1 MYTIEE
7 FGAMVRRKFGGDNYI
22 SDVILGELFLNKF
35 PFTAVKSKNQKTTS
49 IKRTAVAAKVLNK
62 DNQHFIF
69 CFSYF
74 LNSLQQKIKIL

>member
-35 PFTAVKSKNQKTTS
+35 PFYSCKNQK
-49 IKRTAVAAKVLNK
+49 IKKLHA
-62 DNQHFIF
+62 
-69 CFSYF
+69 
-74 LNSLQQKIKIL
+74 